1 MKPLEG
7 VRVLTFEQFGA
18 GPYAS
23 MLLADLGAEVIKVE
37 NAATGGDAA
46 RHVGPH
52 MLASGD
58 SQYFQ
63 TWNMNKKSV
72 ALDIKTAEGRAGF
85 EQLVQDRRRRDEQSA
100 RRPAGEASGST
111 TRASSTSI
119 RKIVCLHISAYGR
132 DNERKA
138 WPGYDFL
145 MQAEAG
151 VMGLTGEPDGPPT
164 RVGASMVDFMTGAT
178 GATGL
183 LACILRAQKT
193 GAGCDVDTCLFD
205 VAMHQL
211 SYAAVWYLNERDASR
226 RQPRSAHLSV
236 APVQTFPTADGWI
249 FIMCMT
255 DKFWNNFV
263 DALGRPD
270 LKADARFATSALR
283 RKNRDALTEIL
294 DEELRK
300 RPTREWIEAF
310 AGLLPVAPVF
320 EMDEALDAE
329 FRAAD
334 RHGAQRA
341 DGGPCGFS
349 RARQP
354 DQDRRQAGRAGRRSG
369 AWGRQRRAAR
379 ERRRTGDDAGADMK
393 LEGLRVIDLSS
404 FLPGPYLTM
413 MIADHGAEV
422 IKIEQPGE
430 GDPGRHIG
438 PSDGPSTVFFRN
450 LNRGKKSVVLDLK
463 AAEQRDLLLE
473 LCDTADVFV
482 GDVPPRR
489 RRPAW
494 RRLRG
499 VERAQSAHRLLLD
512 QRLRPSRPLSRPAGA
527 RSCAGGDERGAR
539 A

>member
-52 MLASGD
+52 MLANGD

-85 EQLVQDRRRRDEQSA
+85 EQLVNSA
-100 RRPAGEASGST
+100 DAVMNNLRGDQPEKLRLDYASL
-111 TRASSTSI
+111 RHI
-119 RKIVCLHISAYGR
+119 NPKIVCLHISAYGR

-211 SYAAVWYLNERDASR
+211 SYAAVWYLNAGEASR
-226 RQPRSAHLSV
+226 RQPRSAHLAV
-236 APVQTFPTADGWI
+236 APVQTFPTSDGWI

-263 DALGRPD
+263 QALGRGD
-270 LKADARFATSALR
+270 LKAEPRFATSALR
-283 RKNRDALTEIL
+283 RQNRDALTDIL
-294 DEELRK
+294 DAELRQ

-320 EMDEALDAE
+320 EMDEALNADFPRATGMIRNVPTSGRADFRVLGNPIKIDGQRPEQAAAPVLGADNDALLGSARPI
-329 FRAAD
+329 RAAAIT
-334 RHGAQRA
+334 R
-341 DGGPCGFS
+341 
-349 RARQP
+349 
-354 DQDRRQAGRAGRRSG
+354 
-369 AWGRQRRAAR
+369 
-379 ERRRTGDDAGADMK
+379 
-393 LEGLRVIDLSS
+393 
-404 FLPGPYLTM
+404 
-413 MIADHGAEV
+413 
-422 IKIEQPGE
+422 
-430 GDPGRHIG
+430 
-438 PSDGPSTVFFRN
+438 
-450 LNRGKKSVVLDLK
+450 
-463 AAEQRDLLLE
+463 
-473 LCDTADVFV
+473 
-482 GDVPPRR
+482 
-489 RRPAW
+489 
-494 RRLRG
+494 
-499 VERAQSAHRLLLD
+499 
-512 QRLRPSRPLSRPAGA
+512 
-527 RSCAGGDERGAR
+527 
-539 A
+539 